1 MKQVLPAAA
10 IGIAVLAPLP
20 AFADGF
26 FAGLGAARTDTPFDA
41 KSRTAP
47 KLFGGYEVNDQ
58 FGFEIGITR
67 TPVTRFTTTQSGPTA
82 PAPVTRTFR
91 SNTVYLAGKAAV
103 PITDR
108 FGFVAKF
115 GVVHSRNKTAVSTA
129 PASAASASASATGL
143 YAAFGLQYKITEKT
157 TVSVEVERNG
167 RKRVL
172 GAKPQTISIN
182 ANYRF

>member
-20 AFADGF
+20 AFAEGF
-26 FAGLGAARTDTPFDA
+26 FAGFGAARADTPLDG

-47 KLFGGYEVNDQ
+47 KLFGGYDVNDQ
-58 FGFEIGITR
+58 FGIEIGLTR
-67 TPVTRFTTTQSGPTA
+67 TPATRFTTTQSGPTA
-82 PAPVTRTFR
+82 PLPVTRTFR

-115 GVVHSRNKTAVSTA
+115 GVVHRNNKMAVST
-129 PASAASASASATGL
+129 PSAIATSASETGL
-143 YAAFGLQYKITEKT
+143 YAAFGLQYKVTEKT
-157 TVSVEVERNG
+157 SVSVEVERNG
-167 RKRVL
+167 RKRL
-172 GAKPQTISIN
+172 LDAKPQTISIN

>member
-10 IGIAVLAPLP
+10 IGFAVLAPLP
-20 AFADGF
+20 AFAEGF
-26 FAGLGAARTDTPFDA
+26 FAGLGAARTDTPFNG
-41 KSRTAP
+41 KSKTSP

-58 FGFEIGITR
+58 FGIEIGVTR
-67 TPVTRFTTTQSGPTA
+67 APATRFTTTQSGPAA

-91 SNTVYLAGKAAV
+91 SNTVYLAGKATM

-115 GVVHSRNKTAVSTA
+115 GVVHRNNKMAVSTA
-129 PASAASASASATGL
+129 PTSAASASETGL
-143 YAAFGLQYKITEKT
+143 YAAFGLQYKVTENT
-157 TVSVEVERNG
+157 SVSVEVERNG

-172 GAKPQTISIN
+172 DAKPQTISIN